1 MMWRRF
7 AMVACILLLAA
18 CAGRGDRL
26 GADMAREDV
35 LYFGTARPHGVVG
48 VEEWETF
55 AREVITPRF
64 PQGLTVWKAQ
74 GQWQGESGVV
84 VREDSYVLILIHPD
98 TPEAERAIV
107 EIIEM
112 YKSRFEQESVMRVE
126 SAVRVSF

>member
-1 MMWRRF
+1 
-7 AMVACILLLAA
+7 LAA

-26 GADMAREDV
+26 GADVAREDV
-35 LYFGTARPHGVVG
+35 LYFGTARPHGVIG
-48 VEEWETF
+48 VAEWETF

-74 GQWQGESGVV
+74 GQWRGETGAI
-84 VREDSYVLILIHPD
+84 VREDSYVLTLIHPG
-98 TPEAERAIV
+98 TPETERAIK
-107 EIIEM
+107 EIIEL

>member
-1 MMWRRF
+1 MTWRRF
-7 AMVACILLLAA
+7 AIVLCVLLLAA
-18 CAGRGDRL
+18 CAGRADRP
-26 GADMAREDV
+26 GADMVREDV

-48 VEEWETF
+48 VEEWEAF

-74 GQWQGESGVV
+74 GQWQGESGAV
-84 VREDSYVLILIHPD
+84 VREDSYVLTLIHPES
-98 TPEAERAIV
+98 PEAERAIA

>member
-1 MMWRRF
+1 MVWRRF
-7 AMVACILLLAA
+7 GLLLCLLLLAA

-26 GADMAREDV
+26 GADVAREDV
-35 LYFGTARPHGVVG
+35 LYFGTARPHGVIG
-48 VEEWETF
+48 VAEWETF

-74 GQWQGESGVV
+74 GQWRGETGAI
-84 VREDSYVLILIHPD
+84 VREDSYVLTLIHPG
-98 TPEAERAIV
+98 TPETERAIK
-107 EIIEM
+107 EIIEL